1 MAQTKPHAIVIPYP
15 YQGHV
20 TPMISLSIRLASR
33 GFTITFVQTEFIHH
47 FMSKAQNLPAANFDL
62 FAEARKSGLDIRYT
76 TFSDGLPLEFDRH
89 LNFEEYWET
98 MFRDFPDLVDE
109 IVVRT
114 MKADEGMRPFLL
126 VADTISSWP
135 ATIAKKHNMVNVSL
149 WTEPAI
155 VFSLNY
161 HLELLKR
168 NGHVPYNGKST

>member
-33 GFTITFVQTEFIHH
+33 GFTITFVQIEFIHH

-89 LNFEEYWET
+89 LNLEEYWET

-109 IVVRT
+109 
-114 MKADEGMRPFLL
+114 
-126 VADTISSWP
+126 
-135 ATIAKKHNMVNVSL
+135 L
-149 WTEPAI
+149 W
-155 VFSLNY
+155 
-161 HLELLKR
+161 
-168 NGHVPYNGKST
+168 